1 MSKNI
6 QNEDSNDIQTK
17 ASKAYT
23 LRHRTSSKKN
33 PIYSKLISEQENE
46 SSESILLK
54 KKRKQR
60 DNSSSSNV
68 FECSFEGCNKKFYD
82 KSALHKHQ
90 IIHGD
95 KLFICKDCG
104 KKFLDNSK
112 LRRHSLVHT
121 GEKPFKCEI
130 CNKRFSLDFNLRT
143 HIRIHTG
150 EKPYACTYPGCFKRF
165 SQSSNLNAHEKS
177 HEINKDNNNYV
188 HNNNTL
194 GNGDFIVNQNQNQSR
209 PIFQQNPLKFILN
222 NQFSGTMCLNN
233 LCEINKLYEMMK
245 ESINNQMSLNN
256 NGYLNLNLKYP
267 TQNNICLLPNGYYYI
282 NDDKSR
288 NYDYNNIILDSTYN
302 SEETITKKTNQSL
315 QVKKPIFAILR
326 NYNNF
331 NFIYTSNSFNYNINY
346 NLLLNNQSYNPLHIN
361 TITNNI
367 NINENNLNYS
377 NMNNINNEMINKKLE
392 ENKKE
397 NVAYS
402 MEQNNNN
409 MVKRT
414 NQYQGQEEYFYNNS
428 NEQQYNNQNVIRNV
442 NDKEEKNESENEEG
456 DGYFKRLEW

>member
-23 LRHRTSSKKN
+23 LRQRTSSKKN
-33 PIYSKLISEQENE
+33 PVYSKLISEQENE

-60 DNSSSSNV
+60 DNSSSSNFFV
-68 FECSFEGCNKKFYD
+68 CIFEGCNKKFYD

-245 ESINNQMSLNN
+245 ESINNQMNLNN

-409 MVKRT
+409 MVKIT

>member
-17 ASKAYT
+17 SPKAYT

-33 PIYSKLISEQENE
+33 PIYSKLSSEQENE

-245 ESINNQMSLNN
+245 ESINNQMNLNN